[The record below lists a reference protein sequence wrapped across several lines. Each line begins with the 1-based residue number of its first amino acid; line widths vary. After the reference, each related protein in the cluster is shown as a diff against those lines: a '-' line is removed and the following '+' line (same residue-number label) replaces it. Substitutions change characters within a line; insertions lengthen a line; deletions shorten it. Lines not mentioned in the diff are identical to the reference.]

1 MPQAYQIIT
10 VKLPNVTLDK
20 IDEVKSKRFGVSRS
34 TIIKEGLALLFMLE
48 DMPLTRAAEIR
59 TLMNEAAA
67 DQLKDEVGAEA
78 A

>member
-1 MPQAYQIIT
+1 MRQAHQIIT

-20 IDEVKSKRFGVSRS
+20 IDEVKSRRFDVSRS

-48 DMPLTRAAEIR
+48 EMPLKRAAEIG
-59 TLMNEAAA
+59 TLMNEAAELSA
-67 DQLKDEVGAEA
+67 REQAETEA